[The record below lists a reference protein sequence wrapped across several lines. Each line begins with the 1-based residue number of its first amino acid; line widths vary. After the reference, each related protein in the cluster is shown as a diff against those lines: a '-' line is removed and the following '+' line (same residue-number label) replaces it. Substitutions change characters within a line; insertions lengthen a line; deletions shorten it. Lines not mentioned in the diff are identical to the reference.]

1 MLQTI
6 LYFVACAG
14 AHALSTSECAA
25 LVDIDRASDK
35 PISLSCKG
43 SVKAGAVQC
52 TVSTVYM
59 DLHLRVVNHSLINSD
74 EVQA

>member
-25 LVDIDRASDK
+25 PVDIDRASDK
-35 PISLSCKG
+35 PISLSCQG

-52 TVSTVYM
+52 TVSTVYISTFIY
-59 DLHLRVVNHSLINSD
+59 VW
-74 EVQA
+74 